1 MLRRLFRF
9 ATVGA
14 FGRAWAQRS
23 PFWLVLGV
31 GVMAFRYI
39 DSRSAQR
46 AKRQRA

>member
-1 MLRRLFRF
+1 MLRALFRF

-23 PFWLVLGV
+23 PLWIALGLA
-31 GVMAFRYI
+31 VMVFRFM
-39 DSRSAQR
+39 DSRSAKR